1 MKKMFFVIR
10 NNGSKSFIVPFYSQS
25 KILDKLFTGDK
36 LADANIS
43 QYNTYTKSFIK
54 DNSTNSCVYWSDD
67 FTWDSSKKAFN
78 FNKLVE
84 CLDDDYTALANAD
97 PIEFDFANMNIGVVS
112 NEPKFT
118 KNSLLSDIIKNTP
131 CPTLDECSFYI
142 NTMNWN
148 LIVRNIKRNRNTML
162 VGPTSTGK
170 TQIVRKI
177 CELLGI
183 NLSIYD
189 MGSMQDPLTDLLG
202 SHRLENGSS
211 VFDYAKFTRDIQKP
225 GVILLDE
232 LSRAPQ
238 QAANIL
244 FPCLDKRRQLPI
256 EIADSNS
263 DRVIKV
269 HPECVFIATANI
281 GDEYSG
287 TEQIDAALMNRFMTI
302 KLDYLPEKEEIN
314 LLKKLTGI
322 KSEVAKKITNF
333 ARQIRVK
340 YSEGELSMPI
350 STRETICCAE
360 LVADG
365 FNTVDAFNFAFIQK
379 YIDKEEEHMVK
390 SIMMGY

>member
-1 MKKMFFVIR
+1 MFFVIR

-25 KILDKLFTGDK
+25 EILDKLFTGDK

-43 QYNTYTKSFIK
+43 QYNAYTKKFLK
-54 DNSTNSCVYWSDD
+54 DNSANSCVYWSDD
-67 FTWDSSKKAFN
+67 FTWDSSTKAFN

-97 PIEFDFANMNIGVVS
+97 PIEFDFANMNIGMIS
-112 NEPKFT
+112 KEPKFT

-131 CPTLDECSFYI
+131 CPTLDKCSFYI
-142 NTMNWN
+142 NAMNWN

-162 VGPTSTGK
+162 VGPTGTGK

-322 KSEVAKKITNF
+322 RTEVAKKITNF

>member
-25 KILDKLFTGDK
+25 EILDKLFTGDK

-43 QYNTYTKSFIK
+43 QYNTYTKNFIK

-97 PIEFDFANMNIGVVS
+97 RIEFDFANMNIGVVS

-118 KNSLLSDIIKNTP
+118 KNSLLSDIIKNTH

-162 VGPTSTGK
+162 VGPTGTGK

-322 KSEVAKKITNF
+322 RTEVAKKITNF
-333 ARQIRVK
+333 ARPIRVK

>member
-25 KILDKLFTGDK
+25 EILDKLFTGDK

-43 QYNTYTKSFIK
+43 QYNAYTKNFIK

-131 CPTLDECSFYI
+131 WPTLDECSFYI

-162 VGPTSTGK
+162 VGPTGTGK

-322 KSEVAKKITNF
+322 RTEVAKKITNF
-333 ARQIRVK
+333 ARQIRAK

>member
-1 MKKMFFVIR
+1 MFFVIR
-10 NNGSKSFIVPFYSQS
+10 NNGSKLFIVPFYSQS
-25 KILDKLFTGDK
+25 EILDKLFAGDK

-43 QYNTYTKSFIK
+43 QYNTYTKNFIK

-97 PIEFDFANMNIGVVS
+97 PIEFDFENMNIGVVS

-162 VGPTSTGK
+162 VGPTGTGK

-322 KSEVAKKITNF
+322 KPEVAKKITNF
-333 ARQIRVK
+333 ARQIRAK

-379 YIDKEEEHMVK
+379 YIDKDEEHMVK

>member
-1 MKKMFFVIR
+1 M
-10 NNGSKSFIVPFYSQS
+10 
-25 KILDKLFTGDK
+25 DKLFTGDK

-43 QYNTYTKSFIK
+43 QYNAYTKSFIK

-142 NTMNWN
+142 NAMNWN

-162 VGPTSTGK
+162 VGPTGTGK

-238 QAANIL
+238 
-244 FPCLDKRRQLPI
+244 
-256 EIADSNS
+256 
-263 DRVIKV
+263 
-269 HPECVFIATANI
+269 
-281 GDEYSG
+281 
-287 TEQIDAALMNRFMTI
+287 
-302 KLDYLPEKEEIN
+302 
-314 LLKKLTGI
+314 
-322 KSEVAKKITNF
+322 
-333 ARQIRVK
+333 
-340 YSEGELSMPI
+340 
-350 STRETICCAE
+350 
-360 LVADG
+360 
-365 FNTVDAFNFAFIQK
+365 
-379 YIDKEEEHMVK
+379 
-390 SIMMGY
+390 

>member
-1 MKKMFFVIR
+1 M
-10 NNGSKSFIVPFYSQS
+10 
-25 KILDKLFTGDK
+25 
-36 LADANIS
+36 
-43 QYNTYTKSFIK
+43 
-54 DNSTNSCVYWSDD
+54 
-67 FTWDSSKKAFN
+67 
-78 FNKLVE
+78 
-84 CLDDDYTALANAD
+84 
-97 PIEFDFANMNIGVVS
+97 
-112 NEPKFT
+112 
-118 KNSLLSDIIKNTP
+118 
-131 CPTLDECSFYI
+131 
-142 NTMNWN
+142 
-148 LIVRNIKRNRNTML
+148 
-162 VGPTSTGK
+162 
-170 TQIVRKI
+170 
-177 CELLGI
+177 
-183 NLSIYD
+183 
-189 MGSMQDPLTDLLG
+189 
-202 SHRLENGSS
+202 
-211 VFDYAKFTRDIQKP
+211 
-225 GVILLDE
+225 
-232 LSRAPQ
+232 SRAPQ

-322 KSEVAKKITNF
+322 KPEVAKKITNF
-333 ARQIRVK
+333 ARQIRAK